1 MRQVVITPDFED
13 GGFVAEVPSLP
24 GCLTQGETV
33 EEALLNIR
41 DAMAVWL
48 SGAAEAGI
56 EVPAET
62 FGARVFAVEEV
73 APAELAASP
82 VAAAAA

>member
-33 EEALLNIR
+33 EEALANIR

-56 EVPAET
+56 EVPEET

-73 APAELAASP
+73 APAELAAPP
-82 VAAAAA
+82 VAAAA